1 MSELIILITSYFL
14 LIFSDWIPDTAKLKV
29 KGSPNLKS
37 TMGLVLLAMIGLYIL
52 INLSLMA
59 HAIVFEFKAKWR
71 KR

>member
-1 MSELIILITSYFL
+1 MSELFILITSYFL

-37 TMGLVLLAMIGLYIL
+37 TMGLVLLAFICVYIL
-52 INLSLMA
+52 INLSLMTR
-59 HAIVFEFKAKWR
+59 AIVLEFKAKWR